1 MAGSLRDQLTEALA
15 DNSRL
20 AGENEVLRSEN
31 AALRDR
37 VARLEEAVGANSE
50 NSSKPP
56 SADPV
61 GARQSRAERRR
72 AARDATR
79 NKERKPGKQ
88 PGAAGSNLPRREPN
102 QTARVERPRSCR
114 GCGADLA
121 GARVVGREVR
131 QVQEVRTS
139 VHVVDYV
146 VHRHR
151 CSCGT
156 INGAEFPPEA
166 RAHVS
171 YGPGLRALAT
181 YLMGYQHIPVA
192 RTQALLA
199 DVFGIPVSAGWLAS
213 LLPELSGSL
222 EGFIDALK
230 AALGAENVLCADE
243 TGTRVGLGR
252 FWVHVVSNAALTL
265 LVAHPKRGAEA
276 LFDMG
281 VLPKFE
287 GTVVH
292 DGWKPYGQL
301 DAATHAQCVVHLLR
315 HLDALGTYPAHAG
328 WTAAMRQML
337 LDAKAAVEEAV
348 LGGADGVDPDVVAGY
363 ETRYRD
369 ILGEAFALLPP
380 GMPPRP
386 DNKQAKH
393 RWSFESRKAYNL
405 ARRLTDEADQVLRF
419 LHDPAVP
426 FDNNQAERDLRMVKL
441 HDKISGAFRSPTG
454 ARSFATVRSYLQTA
468 GKQGANRLAVI
479 QQAFTTG
486 PWMPYQAGGT

>member
-1 MAGSLRDQLTEALA
+1 MA

-20 AGENEVLRSEN
+20 TAENETLRSEN
-31 AALRDR
+31 ATLRDR

-72 AARDATR
+72 AAREA
-79 NKERKPGKQ
+79 NKTGRAARSPGKQ
-88 PGAAGSNLPRREPN
+88 PGAAGTNLPRREPN
-102 QTARVERPRSCR
+102 QIVSVERPASCR

-121 GARVVGREVR
+121 DARVVGREVR

-146 VHRHR
+146 LHRHR

-156 INGAEFPPEA
+156 INVAEFPTEA

-171 YGPGLRALAT
+171 YGPGLRALAA

-213 LLPELSGSL
+213 LLPELSGIL
-222 EGFIDALK
+222 EPFIEGLK
-230 AALGAENVLCADE
+230 SALGTEKVLCADE

-328 WTAAMRQML
+328 WTSSMRQLL
-337 LDAKAAVEEAV
+337 LDAKAAVEDATAA
-348 LGGADGVDPDVVAGY
+348 GADSVDAAVVASF
-363 ETRYRD
+363 EARYHEV
-369 ILGEAFALLPP
+369 IAEAFGLLPP

-386 DNKQAKH
+386 DNKAAVH
-393 RWSFESRKAYNL
+393 RWSFEHRKAYNL

-441 HDKISGAFRSPTG
+441 HDKISGAFRSPSG
-454 ARSFATVRSYLQTA
+454 AKAFATVRSYLQTA

-486 PWMPYQAGGT
+486 PWMPYTAGGT

>member
-1 MAGSLRDQLTEALA
+1 VPHAT
-15 DNSRL
+15 RL
-20 AGENEVLRSEN
+20 A
-31 AALRDR
+31 
-37 VARLEEAVGANSE
+37 
-50 NSSKPP
+50 
-56 SADPV
+56 
-61 GARQSRAERRR
+61 
-72 AARDATR
+72 
-79 NKERKPGKQ
+79 ERKPGKQ

-102 QTARVERPRSCR
+102 QTVGVEPAATCS
-114 GCGADLA
+114 GCGEDLA

-131 QVQEVRTS
+131 QVQEVRTA

-146 VHRHR
+146 VHRRR
-151 CSCGT
+151 CACGKV
-156 INGAEFPPEA
+156 NVAEFPAEA

-181 YLMGYQHIPVA
+181 YLMGYQHGPVA
-192 RTQALLA
+192 RTQALLS
-199 DVFGIPVSAGWLAS
+199 DVFGISISAGWLAS
-213 LLPELSGSL
+213 LMPELSGNL
-222 EGFIDALK
+222 APFIDQLK
-230 AALGAENVLCADE
+230 AALGAEKVLCADE

-292 DGWKPYGQL
+292 DGWKPYEQL

-315 HLDALGTYPAHAG
+315 HLDALGTYPAHTG
-328 WTAAMRQML
+328 WTAAMRGLL
-337 LDAKAAVEEAV
+337 LDAKAAVEEATAA
-348 LGGADGVDPDVVAGY
+348 GADRLDAAVLADYDA
-363 ETRYRD
+363 RYHQ
-369 ILGEAFALLPP
+369 IIAEAFGLLPP

-386 DNKQAKH
+386 DNKAAVH
-393 RWSFESRKAYNL
+393 RWSFEQRKAYNL
-405 ARRLTDEADQVLRF
+405 ARRFTDEADQVLRF

-441 HDKISGAFRSPTG
+441 HDKISGAFRSPAG
-454 ARSFATVRSYLQTA
+454 AKSFATVRSYLQTA